1 MVAFLGNTR
10 SGCSHGLNKIERLEK
25 IRQCS
30 GLFLIFDTNYD
41 LLHIT
46 PLFYMASRCHYP
58 HYTLSSI
65 NLAGSKEVKKDV
77 NIVLKKIEV
86 THDGRIYS
94 YIVKLIF
101 SPNGSL
107 LAAFSV
113 GGFVKV
119 CVCPRH
125 HERSS
130 PQRMKIWSLERLSRA
145 SF

>member
-1 MVAFLGNTR
+1 
-10 SGCSHGLNKIERLEK
+10 
-25 IRQCS
+25 
-30 GLFLIFDTNYD
+30 
-41 LLHIT
+41 
-46 PLFYMASRCHYP
+46 MASRCHYP